1 MLDCIVIGS
10 GVAGISAAL
19 TLRANGKSF
28 RLFGS
33 PNLSEKIAR
42 AERIEN
48 YPGLS
53 SVSGAEFVVAL
64 KKQLAGAEI
73 TVENERINGVF
84 AMGDTVNVALQN
96 GEILTAKTVI
106 LACGVE
112 SVKQIE
118 GEEKFLGRGVSYCA
132 TCDGFLYKDKTI
144 MVVSTSKTF
153 EHEVAYLAGIAKKV
167 WFIPLYKNAEIEA
180 ENVEKTVRM
189 PKEIYGE
196 KRVLGV
202 AFEKKGEREEIA
214 VDGVFILK
222 ESLPPSALVG
232 GLETAEGHVVVDRQM
247 RTNLKGIFAAG
258 DCTGRPYQ
266 YAKATGEGNVAAH
279 SVSAYC
285 AKK

>member
-266 YAKATGEGNVAAH
+266 YAKATGEANVAAH

>member
-279 SVSAYC
+279 YVSAYC